1 MLRVAAG
8 THLVSGTFSWARRP
22 ELLSV
27 PDSVALISLS
37 VDGAH
42 VAAPQRENSGIVLG
56 AQAAARQDNRL
67 DVHVFRLLD
76 DALPALLTTQLHLSV
91 SGEPREVRTA
101 AGSARRLRADLDRCD
116 PRRAARPGRHAAR
129 AGAPG

>member
-1 MLRVAAG
+1 MG
-8 THLVSGTFSWARRP
+8 
-22 ELLSV
+22 

-76 DALPALLTTQLHLSV
+76 DALPALLSTQLHLSV
-91 SGEPREVRTA
+91 SGEPREVRMPQALPAGFVPTSIDATLA
-101 AGSARRLRADLDRCD
+101 ARLDPDARCACRCVRVSTTSRW
-116 PRRAARPGRHAAR
+116 RRAARAR
-129 AGAPG
+129 